1 MFGVDVLGGRD
12 RLVAEARSR
21 PAHSGKTPATVT
33 GSVGPGLTFALSLE
47 TSPVWR
53 PTSPRG
59 GFSEPGDREVGMWW
73 GIGFG
78 GLLYVVLLITLGVM
92 TLRNGHGWLFFFGIF
107 LPFLWI
113 IGAIM
118 RPTRGYA

>member
-47 TSPVWR
+47 T
-53 PTSPRG
+53 
-59 GFSEPGDREVGMWW
+59 FS
-73 GIGFG
+73 
-78 GLLYVVLLITLGVM
+78 GLAADLPQG
-92 TLRNGHGWLFFFGIF
+92 RLFRTG
-107 LPFLWI
+107 
-113 IGAIM
+113 
-118 RPTRGYA
+118 R